1 MRISAVL
8 LLIVLFTLALIPA
21 GDPQA
26 STEDFSKPTANKQKA
41 ILITGAS
48 SGIGRKT
55 AEVLA
60 AEGYYVFAGA
70 RKDKDLKELDAIHN
84 VEGIRLDVTVQA
96 DIDAAVKTVE
106 DAGFGLYGLINNA
119 GVVVLAPLIEAREG
133 DLDFQMDVNVMGPY
147 RVTKAFAPMLIESKG
162 RISVTSSISGFL
174 CWGLGGP
181 YSMSKHAIEAYTEVL
196 AQEMAPFGVKVSIV
210 EPGNY
215 KSKITTSM
223 RQRLI
228 DSGYTTEGSL
238 YKGQME
244 GLLGSNLDRGQYKEP
259 DDVAK
264 AFVHAMGDDNPKL
277 RYMVVPN
284 QNEAEMTIRANLNR
298 VVQLN
303 EGQEFTYSRDDL
315 VKMLDEALAAAE

>member
-8 LLIVLFTLALIPA
+8 LLIVFFTLALIPA
-21 GDPQA
+21 GDPQVSSDTSSNPAA
-26 STEDFSKPTANKQKA
+26 SAQKA

-60 AEGYYVFAGA
+60 AEGYFVFAGA
-70 RKDKDLKELDAIHN
+70 RKEKDLKELSAMDNIQ
-84 VEGIRLDVTVQA
+84 GIRLDVTVQA

-106 DAGFGLYGLINNA
+106 EAGLGLYGLINNA

-147 RVTKAFAPMLIESKG
+147 RVTKAFAPMLIASKG

-174 CWGLGGP
+174 GWGLGGP
-181 YSMSKHAIEAYTEVL
+181 YCMSKHAVEAYTEVL
-196 AQEMAPFGVKVSIV
+196 AQEMAPFGVKVSII

-228 DSGYTTEGSL
+228 DSGYTTEDSL
-238 YKGQME
+238 YKGQMD

-264 AFVHAMGDDNPKL
+264 AFVHAMGDANPKL

-284 QNEAEMTIRANLNR
+284 QNEAKMTIRATLNR

-303 EGQEFTYSRDDL
+303 EGQEFTYSRDEL
-315 VKMLDEALAAAE
+315 VEMLDEALAAAE